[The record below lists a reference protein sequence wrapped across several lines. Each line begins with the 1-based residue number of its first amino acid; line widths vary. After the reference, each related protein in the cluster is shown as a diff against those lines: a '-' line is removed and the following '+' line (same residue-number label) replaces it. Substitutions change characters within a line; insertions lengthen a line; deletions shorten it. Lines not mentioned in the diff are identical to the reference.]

1 MIPFDGAF
9 AQNIVY
15 PLAFGAYDAEQPP
28 LGYTYNITAF
38 DILADLGK
46 VQSRL
51 KDLDKTDSKQRHRK
65 PLDAMLRHSRKP
77 RILSAPEA
85 TTAAVA
91 AMVPNA
97 LPNNHFG
104 WVCIDEANA
113 RLVVCFRGTEYSAAM
128 PSSCS
133 DLIFGST
140 NLPAILRRVKPSPSA
155 VTGCGKANVHPCQY
169 HLTLRLQQSVH
180 IRDHEYGLR
189 CFKSASLYR

>member
-15 PLAFGAYDAEQPP
+15 PLAFGAYAEQPP

-77 RILSAPEA
+77 RILSASEA

-97 LPNNHFG
+97 VPNNHFG

-113 RLVVCFRGTEYSAAM
+113 RLVVCFRGTEYFKDWLDDFDFAPAPYSAIPGRGTVHQGFQIVYETVRDNVRALVKHAVRIARRFSSLATASAALS
-128 PSSCS
+128 P
-133 DLIFGST
+133 
-140 NLPAILRRVKPSPSA
+140 PWLRRI
-155 VTGCGKANVHPCQY
+155 C
-169 HLTLRLQQSVH
+169 
-180 IRDHEYGLR
+180 
-189 CFKSASLYR
+189 

>member
-77 RILSAPEA
+77 RILSASEA

-97 LPNNHFG
+97 VPNNHFG
-104 WVCIDEANA
+104 WYRIFQGLAG
-113 RLVVCFRGTEYSAAM
+113 RFRFR
-128 PSSCS
+128 SCAVQCHSRTGDGSPGIS
-133 DLIFGST
+133 DC
-140 NLPAILRRVKPSPSA
+140 LRDGA
-155 VTGCGKANVHPCQY
+155 G
-169 HLTLRLQQSVH
+169 
-180 IRDHEYGLR
+180 
-189 CFKSASLYR
+189 